1 MIIIIT
7 IYLRDRWRGGVRG
20 AVGVRC
26 PPGAVPDLR
35 LQVVWLLHQGSCQ
48 RETECYDYDVIAA
61 MITII
66 LFSLI
71 LLSSSWFYNYQCKGQ
86 YHSYVLLWMYSHCSY
101 LYIYHYYYYYTT
113 AFRRKTATTTRQE
126 PFRWKPEIPTC
137 PRSSKNHLTTGFRMS
152 SQSLGMTMWLL
163 RMAPTAQP
171 SSAAFNCL
179 ELSSGLPGANCKLSE
194 SPTGSQASKQARRQ
208 ANKPASK

>member
-1 MIIIIT
+1 
-7 IYLRDRWRGGVRG
+7 
-20 AVGVRC
+20 
-26 PPGAVPDLR
+26 
-35 LQVVWLLHQGSCQ
+35 
-48 RETECYDYDVIAA
+48 
-61 MITII
+61 
-66 LFSLI
+66 
-71 LLSSSWFYNYQCKGQ
+71 
-86 YHSYVLLWMYSHCSY
+86 MYSHCSY
-101 LYIYHYYYYYTT
+101 LYNYHHCYYCYTT

-179 ELSSGLPGANCKLSE
+179 ELPNGLPGANCKLPE
-194 SPTGSQASKQARRQ
+194 PPTGSKASRQAITSASKQASQQASHQVSTHASKQASKQAGAQ
-208 ANKPASK
+208 ATKRSAGCPEGLAIIMIVRPKHYPPAPSGPPGC